1 MRAYAA
7 ALVAGADVGD
17 GDQDPSYFYLM
28 FIEAKR
34 GVRTLHAIP
43 VWVPD
48 TKRGLLS
55 LLSSSNIVSL
65 LCVFETGSMW
75 PLLTM

>member
-1 MRAYAA
+1 MQQLLL
-7 ALVAGADVGD
+7 LVQRWGD

-28 FIEAKR
+28 FIEARR

-43 VWVPD
+43 VWVPG